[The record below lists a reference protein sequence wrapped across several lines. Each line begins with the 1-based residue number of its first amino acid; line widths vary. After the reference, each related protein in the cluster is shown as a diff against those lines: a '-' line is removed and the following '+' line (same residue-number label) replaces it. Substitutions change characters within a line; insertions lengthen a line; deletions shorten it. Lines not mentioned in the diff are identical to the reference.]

1 MRYDSPPMTIADQ
14 MYAELERESR
24 ATRRLLERVPA
35 EKLDWRPHEK
45 SMTLRD
51 LAWHVATI
59 PARISK
65 MVAAGTF
72 DVTKARP
79 AAAPDDLTDFAGL
92 LDQSLAGAKEI
103 LDSLDDEAMKQPFT
117 MTKGTDVLSSFPRMS
132 ALRTIMLN
140 HSYHHR
146 GQLTVY
152 LRLLDIPLPATYGSS
167 ADER

>member
-1 MRYDSPPMTIADQ
+1 MTIANELLS
-14 MYAELERESR
+14 ELERESR

-35 EKLDWRPHEK
+35 DKLEWRPHEK

-59 PARISK
+59 PGRIPK
-65 MVAAGTF
+65 MVAGGTF

-79 AAAPDDLTDFAGL
+79 ATAPTDLTNFADV
-92 LDQSLAGAKEI
+92 LDQSVAEAKAI
-103 LDSLDDEAMKQPFT
+103 LGTLDDEAIRQPFT
-117 MTKGTDVLSSFPRMS
+117 MTRGSDVISSMPRVA
-132 ALRTIMLN
+132 ALRAIMLN

-152 LRLLDIPLPATYGSS
+152 LRLLDVLLPATYGSS
-167 ADER
+167 ADERPV